1 MALKYNANV
10 QFLGTIKASALTTS
24 RALIVDSS
32 GFITH
37 SSVTSTELGY
47 LSGVTSSIQTQLNA
61 KADDSLVIKK
71 DGSVAFTGNQSMGG
85 NKLTGLGA
93 PSANGD
99 ALRYDMLGA
108 NSGIATLDAGG
119 KVPASQLPNSVME
132 YKGTWNASTNSPSL
146 ADGSGNAGD
155 VYVVSVAGSQN
166 LGSGSI
172 SFAQGDW
179 IMYNGS
185 TWEKS
190 VNSNAVASVNG
201 ATGVVTVNAIYQLTG
216 DITAGPASGSES
228 KAATIA
234 NDAVTTAKLA
244 TASVTALKLGN
255 DVAGD
260 GLGGGNGTPLSVNVD
275 ATTIEINSDTLRL
288 ADGGITNAK
297 INASAAIAYSKL
309 SLSGSIVN
317 SDISSSAAIA
327 YSKLSLSGS
336 IVNADI
342 SSSAAIAYSKLS
354 IADGD
359 LTIAKTNGLQAALD
373 AKLSATKYSTTWT
386 NAQGASK
393 TVTHSLNTRDCVV
406 EIYDTV
412 TYETVFVEVVRTDA
426 NTIDLTA
433 AVAPTNTLK
442 VLIIAL

>member
-1 MALKYNANV
+1 MALKFNANV
-10 QFLGTIKASALTTS
+10 EYLGTLKASALTTA
-24 RALIVDSS
+24 RAVIVDGS

-47 LSGVTSSIQTQLNA
+47 LSGVTSAIQTQLNA
-61 KADDSLVIKK
+61 KAADSVVIKK
-71 DGSVAFTGNQSMGG
+71 DGSVAFTAAQSMGG
-85 NKLTGLGA
+85 FKLTNLAA
-93 PSANGD
+93 PTANGD

-108 NSGIATLDAGG
+108 ASGIATLDGGG
-119 KVPASQLPNSVME
+119 KIPASQLPNSVME
-132 YKGTWNASTNSPSL
+132 YKGTWNANTNSPSL
-146 ADGSGNAGD
+146 ADGAGNAGD
-155 VYVVSVAGSQN
+155 VYVVSVSGSQD

-172 SFAQGDW
+172 SFAAGDW

-185 TWEKS
+185 IWEKS
-190 VNSNAVASVNG
+190 VNSNAVVSVNG
-201 ATGVVTVNAIYQLTG
+201 STGVVTVNAINQLTG
-216 DITAGPASGSES
+216 DVTAGPASGSES

-234 NDAVTTAKLA
+234 AGAVTGSKIA
-244 TASVTALKLGN
+244 
-255 DVAGD
+255 
-260 GLGGGNGTPLSVNVD
+260 
-275 ATTIEINSDTLRL
+275 SDT
-288 ADGGITNAK
+288 ITNAN
-297 INASAAIAYSKL
+297 INSAAAIAYSKL

-317 SDISSSAAIA
+317 ADVASGAAIA

-342 SSSAAIAYSKLS
+342 SSSAAIVYSKLS

-373 AKLSATKYSTTWT
+373 AKLSASKYSTTWT
-386 NAQGASK
+386 NAQGATK
-393 TVTHSLNTRDCVV
+393 TVSHGLGTRDCLV

-412 TYETVFVEVVRTDA
+412 TYETVYVEVVRTDA

-442 VLIIAL
+442 VMVIAI